1 MKKAS
6 IVLSVLFVMAI
17 VLSSCRTQKQACAA
31 YSKVEQ
37 PKQSQDTPG

>member
-6 IVLSVLFVMAI
+6 IVLSALFIVVMT
-17 VLSSCRTQKQACAA
+17 LSSCRTQKKACAA

-37 PKQSQDTPG
+37 TEQSQDSPS